1 MSTLTWLRSTNVAAD
16 TRLEAYDIKFELNS
30 ARGLK
35 PSVLYTYS
43 PLYLLQ

>member
-16 TRLEAYDIKFELNS
+16 PRLEVYDNKFELNS

-35 PSVLYTYS
+35 PSILYTYN